1 VSTVRASNSR
11 VPPSPGIGPD
21 NAPFVAAA
29 SEGRFLLPW
38 CGDCGKAHWY
48 PRAVCPHCLSSRTQ
62 WRPASGRGTVYS
74 WSTMQRAEPPFT
86 LAYVT
91 LDEGPTMLTN
101 LVDAPAGGWRI
112 GLAVQVRFVPSDD
125 GTPVAVF
132 APAS

>member
-1 VSTVRASNSR
+1 MNTTPKLRAM
-11 VPPSPGIGPD
+11 PSPGIGAD
-21 NAPFVAAA
+21 NAAFVEA
-29 SEGRFLLPW
+29 GWQGQFVLRW
-38 CGDCGKAHWY
+38 CDDCGRTHWY

-62 WRPASGRGTVYS
+62 WKPASGRGTVYS

-101 LVDAPAGGWRI
+101 LVDAPAAGWRV
-112 GLAVQVRFVPSDD
+112 GTAVRVRFVPSDD

-132 APAS
+132 APA